1 MKKSNLSCHN
11 PLVLCTVSLDILSNR
26 FVFVRESLKRSSTSI
41 RKMVVCFVNTHFWA
55 HIVQLG

>member
-1 MKKSNLSCHN
+1 MKKSNLSYHN

-26 FVFVRESLKRSSTSI
+26 FVCVRESLKRSTST